1 MNGMLTGLSQAY
13 KDFVPYMVS
22 APMQN
27 IIILLFIVL
36 AYFAFPHQSIFLLA
50 LGTISGAAVFVLI
63 PLLRIASKNVDFKN
77 PYVKEFL
84 VLAFPILL
92 GSSVQYINVLV
103 DQIMASFLPVGSI
116 AALNY
121 GNQLMTMVVG
131 IFAASV
137 SAAYYPYIIEDFHS
151 SAYQDLNRR
160 VQKAFNVIQAI
171 MIPSAIGLIILGFP
185 LAKLLS
191 VAISR

>member
-1 MNGMLTGLSQAY
+1 MSRVFGISFSHITW
-13 KDFVPYMVS
+13 K
-22 APMQN
+22 
-27 IIILLFIVL
+27 
-36 AYFAFPHQSIFLLA
+36 
-50 LGTISGAAVFVLI
+50 LGTVHKCACR
-63 PLLRIASKNVDFKN
+63 PDN
-77 PYVKEFL
+77 
-84 VLAFPILL
+84 
-92 GSSVQYINVLV
+92 
-103 DQIMASFLPVGSI
+103 ASFLPVGSI

-185 LAKLLS
+185 LAKLLVPAWQFLAKRCTS
-191 VAISR
+191 YRNPYKSLRDWPLCCWFEHALPTALLHHWRHIYPNENS